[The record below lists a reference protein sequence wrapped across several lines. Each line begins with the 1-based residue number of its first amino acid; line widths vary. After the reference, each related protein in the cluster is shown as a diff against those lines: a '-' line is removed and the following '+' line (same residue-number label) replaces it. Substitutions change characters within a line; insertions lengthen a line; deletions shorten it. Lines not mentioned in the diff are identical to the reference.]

1 MGVSPAER
9 KSETTAKM
17 KRRNKSVKENEKLTV
32 IDGETLMDMRLEPTA
47 YAVKTFL
54 PQGLCILGGAPKI
67 GKSWLVLDLCVR
79 IAKGEAIWNME
90 TKRGTALYLCLED
103 SYARIQERLNSI
115 TDEVPPNIFFAVC
128 AKKMAEGLCD
138 QIRAF
143 VSDHPDTVIA
153 AIDTFQI
160 VRKSDAD
167 ISYGNDYQEIRILK
181 ALADEL
187 KITILLVHHLRKQ
200 GDSDPLNKLS
210 GSTGISGAAD
220 AAYILD
226 ISRRSQNGATLYCT
240 GRDIDYRE
248 IELRF
253 NKENCLWE
261 VVSDSLEN
269 PQILLPKEMTALIA
283 FMKDTKK
290 YFGSNTEFAEQF
302 FSYSGFDLSVK
313 SLKQMMNRHRYEL
326 EENGVFYE
334 NSRSNGQRYLK
345 IYFSSAG
352 DESAVKDA
360 KETCG
365 EICGTFVPCVPEP
378 REVQK

>member
-9 KSETTAKM
+9 KSKTTAKM
-17 KRRNKSVKENEKLTV
+17 KRINKSVKENEKLTV

-128 AKKMAEGLCD
+128 AKTMAEGLCD

-143 VSDHPDTVIA
+143 ISDHPDTVIA

-160 VRKSDAD
+160 VRKGDSD

-226 ISRRSQNGATLYCT
+226 VSRRSQNGATLYCT

-253 NKENCLWE
+253 NKEKCLWE

-269 PQILLPKEMTALIA
+269 PQILLPKEMTALTA
-283 FMKDTKK
+283 FMKATKK

-302 FSYSGFDLSVK
+302 FSYSGFALSVK

-365 EICGTFVPCVPEP
+365 ETFGTFVPCVPEP
-378 REVQK
+378 REVRQ

>member
-1 MGVSPAER
+1 M
-9 KSETTAKM
+9 
-17 KRRNKSVKENEKLTV
+17 KENEKLTV

-128 AKKMAEGLCD
+128 AKTMAEGLCD

-226 ISRRSQNGATLYCT
+226 VSRRSQNGATLFCT

-253 NKENCLWE
+253 NKEKCLWE
-261 VVSDSLEN
+261 VLSDSLEN
-269 PQILLPKEMTALIA
+269 PQILLPKEMIALIA

-302 FSYSGFDLSVK
+302 LSYSGFDLSVK

-365 EICGTFVPCVPEP
+365 ETCGTFVPCVPEP
-378 REVQK
+378 REVRK

>member
-1 MGVSPAER
+1 MDVSPAER
-9 KSETTAKM
+9 KSETTAKI

>member
-9 KSETTAKM
+9 KSETTEKI
-17 KRRNKSVKENEKLTV
+17 KRRNMSVKENEKLTV

-79 IAKGEAIWNME
+79 IAKGETIWNME

-160 VRKSDAD
+160 VRKSDTD

-226 ISRRSQNGATLYCT
+226 VSRRSQNGATLFCT

-253 NKENCLWE
+253 NKEKCLWE

-269 PQILLPKEMTALIA
+269 PQILLPKAMTALIA
-283 FMKDTKK
+283 FMKATKK

-352 DESAVKDA
+352 DGSAVKDA
-360 KETCG
+360 KEMCG
-365 EICGTFVPCVPEP
+365 EICGTFVPCVPET
-378 REVQK
+378 REVRK

>member
-9 KSETTAKM
+9 KSKTTEKI
-17 KRRNKSVKENEKLTV
+17 KRRNKSVNENEKLTV

-47 YAVKTFL
+47 HAVKTFL

-115 TDEVPPNIFFAVC
+115 TDEVPPNIFFAVG
-128 AKKMAEGLCD
+128 AKTMAEGLCG
-138 QIRAF
+138 QIREF
-143 VSDHPDTVIA
+143 VSEHPDTVIA

-160 VRKSDAD
+160 VRKSDTD
-167 ISYGNDYQEIRILK
+167 ISYGNDYQEIRVLK

-200 GDSDPLNKLS
+200 GDSDPFNKLS

-226 ISRRSQNGATLYCT
+226 VSRRSQNGATLYCT

-253 NKENCLWE
+253 CKEKCLWE

-269 PQILLPKEMTALIA
+269 PQILLPKEMTALIS
-283 FMKDTKK
+283 FMKSTGK
-290 YFGSNTEFAEQF
+290 YFGNNTEFAEQF
-302 FSYSGFDLSVK
+302 CLYSGFDLSVK
-313 SLKQMMNRHRYEL
+313 SLKQMMNRCRYEL
-326 EENGVFYE
+326 ETNGVFYE

-352 DESAVKDA
+352 DESAVNDT
-360 KETCG
+360 KEPCG
-365 EICGTFVPCVPEP
+365 EICVPSVPCVPDT
-378 REVQK
+378 REVLK

>member
-1 MGVSPAER
+1 MGVSPAKR
-9 KSETTAKM
+9 KPETTAKM

-79 IAKGEAIWNME
+79 IAKGKEIWNME

-103 SYARIQERLNSI
+103 SYARIQERLNNI

-160 VRKSDAD
+160 VRKSDTD

-226 ISRRSQNGATLYCT
+226 VSRRSQNGATLFCT

-253 NKENCLWE
+253 CKEKFLWE

-283 FMKDTKK
+283 FMKTTKK

-360 KETCG
+360 KKTCG
-365 EICGTFVPCVPEP
+365 ETCGTFVPCVPETQ
-378 REVQK
+378 EVRK